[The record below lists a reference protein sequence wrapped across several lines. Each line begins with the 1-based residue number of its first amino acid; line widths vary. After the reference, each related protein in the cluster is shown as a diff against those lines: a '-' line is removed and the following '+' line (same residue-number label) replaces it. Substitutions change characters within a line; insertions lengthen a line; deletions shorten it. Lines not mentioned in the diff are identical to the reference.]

1 MAIRV
6 ATTTGETRAISIRE
20 AISTT
25 ETRAISIREAISAS
39 ETREILGQAMA
50 APATFFDTLIT
61 RADVLTASEFNSRA
75 GADAIKYSQNGGNIG
90 TLLHE
95 YAAAAPDGAP
105 MFRRLRHSSD
115 DHIEIRGYGGDLTSR
130 GGINYTAFPGWGNW
144 LTAIGSS
151 ADHGLY
157 VIDLDLQQW
166 FAINPHN
173 VNSRS
178 GGGSWA
184 NWSDGIRLESWASS
198 FANNSAAANWVNT
211 FRLATSPRHLIGA
224 VLNNHDYVP
233 TF

>member
-20 AISTT
+20 AISTS
-25 ETRAISIREAISAS
+25 ETRAISIREAISTS
-39 ETREILGQAMA
+39 ETREILGQGMVAL
-50 APATFFDTLIT
+50 TFFDTLIT
-61 RADVLTASEFNSRA
+61 RADVMTAAEFNTRA
-75 GADAIKYSQNGGNIG
+75 GANAIRYSQNGGTIG

-95 YAAAAPDGAP
+95 YASATPEGSP
-105 MFRRLRHSSD
+105 MFRRIRNANDS
-115 DHIEIRGYGGDLTSR
+115 HIEIRGYGGDLTGR
-130 GGINYTAFPGWGNW
+130 GGINYTAFPGWGLW

-151 ADHGLY
+151 SDHGLY

-178 GGGSWA
+178 GSGSWA
-184 NWSDGIRLESWASS
+184 NWSDGVRLESWASS
-198 FANNSAAANWVNT
+198 FANNSAASNWVNT
-211 FRLATSPRHLIGA
+211 FRLATTPRHIVGA